1 MKSLHVRGIPDDVYV
16 ALKRMAGREGRS
28 LSSQVVAILRK
39 ALLERRSEDRA
50 ATLRRVDARVK
61 ARRKA
66 VGEMRRPAAGLI
78 REDRD
83 H

>member
-1 MKSLHVRGIPDDVYV
+1 MRSLHVRGIPDDVYA
-16 ALKRMAGREGRS
+16 ALKNVAGREGRS

-39 ALLERRSEDRA
+39 ALLERRSEDRSA
-50 ATLRRVDARVK
+50 ILRRVGARVK

-66 VGEMRRPAAGLI
+66 VGEMRRPAAELI

-83 H
+83 R

>member
-1 MKSLHVRGIPDDVYV
+1 MHVRGVPDEIYA
-16 ALKRMAGREGRS
+16 ALKDAAGREGRS

-39 ALLERRSEDRA
+39 ALLERRSEERS
-50 ATLRRVDARVK
+50 ATLRRVGAHVK

-66 VGEMRRPAAGLI
+66 AGVMRRSAAELI

-83 H
+83 R